1 VLKYDGNDEFKY
13 LYSQINALVTKH
25 NKLIKNYYEERYR
38 SQMNELIFLQSQIKP
53 HFFYNSLYLL
63 QNILR
68 LDDVDNGLKIVKYL
82 SNYFAFLAKSSA
94 DTITLDDE
102 LAHMRNYVEIQKFRY
117 MERINVEFGK
127 IPDEYRKV
135 RVPRLILQPIIENCF
150 KHGLSEKVSE
160 GIINVDF
167 TTDRQV
173 ITISIRDNGKGFE
186 EQQVGYLRDVF
197 RGQREPDEVTGLIN
211 VNRRL
216 VLKYGPE
223 SGLRISNNESGGS
236 KVDVIIL
243 KEEQEDVQADDRG

>member
-1 VLKYDGNDEFKY
+1 
-13 LYSQINALVTKH
+13 
-25 NKLIKNYYEERYR
+25 
-38 SQMNELIFLQSQIKP
+38 
-53 HFFYNSLYLL
+53 LL

-82 SNYFAFLAKSSA
+82 SNYLAFLAKSSA

-102 LAHMRNYVEIQKFRY
+102 LTHTRNYVEIQKFRY
-117 MERINVEFGK
+117 MERINVEFGE

-135 RVPRLILQPIIENCF
+135 RVPRLILQPLIENCF

>member
-1 VLKYDGNDEFKY
+1 
-13 LYSQINALVTKH
+13 
-25 NKLIKNYYEERYR
+25 
-38 SQMNELIFLQSQIKP
+38 M
-53 HFFYNSLYLL
+53 
-63 QNILR
+63 
-68 LDDVDNGLKIVKYL
+68 L
-82 SNYFAFLAKSSA
+82 SAKSSA

-102 LAHMRNYVEIQKFRY
+102 LTHMRNYVEIQKFRY